1 MSDSARL
8 YAYKALF
15 EAKRLVTRADMMEV
29 AEVSLATF
37 KRDIAKLRDQM
48 GMPIIF
54 DKDRG
59 GYYLDRNNLSTE
71 MPGLWFNPE
80 ELVAL
85 LTIRRLIE
93 QLEPDLIGHKLRP
106 LQKKLATLLEAKGL
120 GAEEISKRVRMTFA
134 GKRHFEIK
142 SFEQVA
148 FATINRKKI
157 RMKHLNRQRSEQIE
171 RVISPQTLVH
181 YRDNWYVDGW
191 CDLRNDIRSFSLD
204 VIDDVEILDQPA
216 RDVDEVELRRVT
228 RASYGI
234 FAGQPTDWA
243 VLRFSKHRAQWVS
256 NGTHSKGRPGSLTAA
271 TCSRFHIPMTANC
284 WVTFCA
290 LVPMYRCSSPRN
302 CGPKCKGLC
311 LRRRRNT
318 FSASRPCR
326 RRKRH
331 GRVVTPPGHTVLM
344 DGQPP
349 GLHQGVG
356 LGFGKP

>member
-243 VLRFSKHRAQWVS
+243 VLRFSKHRAQWVEGEQWHAQQRATREPDGS
-256 NGTHSKGRPGSLTAA
+256 YLLKIPYSDDRELLGDILRFGADVQVLEPKELRSKVQRTLLEAA
-271 TCSRFHIPMTANC
+271 AKYI
-284 WVTFCA
+284 
-290 LVPMYRCSSPRN
+290 
-302 CGPKCKGLC
+302 
-311 LRRRRNT
+311 
-318 FSASRPCR
+318 
-326 RRKRH
+326 
-331 GRVVTPPGHTVLM
+331 
-344 DGQPP
+344 
-349 GLHQGVG
+349 
-356 LGFGKP
+356 